1 MKLINC
7 ELNFLE
13 DLTLF
18 FSVRGADFSDSI
30 GKPSVLASRAT
41 FEVIKKHGSTEGEVE
56 EHLET
61 PLQRFERLRAEVTG
75 FLRDIEAI
83 RSTRAQ
89 AADSIAVGG
98 GDDLDSASLAEM
110 ADRLKT
116 WQSQLQ
122 SASKA
127 DGGLDSITQGS
138 SGSKGAAQSELTTQ
152 LLGKIS
158 ALKSQSD
165 STASGSASAASG
177 TSSGSGNAKGL
188 VSYELVYNKDTGKE
202 LKLAQVAEL
211 ERRLA
216 ALEQCVT
223 GRIAP
228 EPAHILVSPQ
238 GLVASIDEVRHKVT
252 SLDERAMDQLSHRM
266 AKLTKQL
273 EAMKAVREA
282 NRTSE
287 GEDNTNSNGDSG
299 SQGQLT
305 VDQEAKID
313 SVYRSLSQVETV
325 AAELPVV
332 VERMVQLRVL
342 HEQAVHFSAQLTSI
356 SSSQSDLSTVLQ
368 ANLAGIN
375 RMQASLTA
383 NMATIEK
390 NVLSLEKRIADVSTL
405 LSK

>member
-1 MKLINC
+1 MA
-7 ELNFLE
+7 
-13 DLTLF
+13 TR
-18 FSVRGADFSDSI
+18 S
-30 GKPSVLASRAT
+30 T
-41 FEVIKKHGSTEGEVE
+41 FEVVKKHGAGEGEVE
-56 EHLET
+56 EQLET
-61 PLQRFERLRAEVTG
+61 PLQRFERLRAEVTT
-75 FLRDIEAI
+75 FLRDVETI
-83 RSTRAQ
+83 RSSRAQ

-116 WQSQLQ
+116 WQSQLHT
-122 SASKA
+122 ASKV
-127 DGGLDSITQGS
+127 DGGLDSLTHGS
-138 SGSKGAAQSELTTQ
+138 SGTKGAAQSELTTQ

-158 ALKSQSD
+158 ALKSQSGD
-165 STASGSASAASG
+165 STATAGSSPSSASTA
-177 TSSGSGNAKGL
+177 TGNTKGL
-188 VSYELVYNKDTGKE
+188 VSYELVYNKDSGKE

-228 EPAHILVSPQ
+228 EPSHILVSPQ
-238 GLVASIDEVRHKVT
+238 GLVASIDEVRHKVA

-273 EAMKAVREA
+273 EAMKAVRE
-282 NRTSE
+282 TSE
-287 GEDNTNSNGDSG
+287 SSAETNSEA
-299 SQGQLT
+299 QGQLT
-305 VDQEAKID
+305 ADQEAKID

-325 AAELPVV
+325 AVELPVV

-356 SSSQSDLSTVLQ
+356 TSSQSDLSTVLQ

>member
-1 MKLINC
+1 MKK
-7 ELNFLE
+7 
-13 DLTLF
+13 
-18 FSVRGADFSDSI
+18 SGA
-30 GKPSVLASRAT
+30 G
-41 FEVIKKHGSTEGEVE
+41 EGEVE

-61 PLQRFERLRAEVTG
+61 PLQRFERLRAEVTT
-75 FLRDIEAI
+75 FLRDIESI
-83 RSTRAQ
+83 RSNRAQ
-89 AADSIAVGG
+89 STDSLSAGG

-110 ADRLKT
+110 ADRLKI
-116 WQSQLQ
+116 WQSQLHT
-122 SASKA
+122 ASKA
-127 DGGLDSITQGS
+127 DGGLDSLTHGS
-138 SGSKGAAQSELTTQ
+138 SGAKGAAQSELTTQ

-158 ALKSQSD
+158 ALKSHTGD
-165 STASGSASAASG
+165 STSASGAPSSNGSSASGAS
-177 TSSGSGNAKGL
+177 NGL
-188 VSYELVYNKDTGKE
+188 VSYELVYNKDSGKE

-223 GRIAP
+223 GRVAP
-228 EPAHILVSPQ
+228 EPSHILVSPQ
-238 GLVASIDEVRHKVT
+238 GLVASIDEVRHKVA

-273 EAMKAVREA
+273 EAMKAVREMRGSA
-282 NRTSE
+282 AESTS
-287 GEDNTNSNGDSG
+287 SDSEA
-299 SQGQLT
+299 QGQLT

-356 SSSQSDLSTVLQ
+356 STSQSDLSTVLQ

>member
-1 MKLINC
+1 M
-7 ELNFLE
+7 
-13 DLTLF
+13 
-18 FSVRGADFSDSI
+18 V
-30 GKPSVLASRAT
+30 
-41 FEVIKKHGSTEGEVE
+41 KKHGAGEGEAE

-61 PLQRFERLRAEVTG
+61 PLQRFERLRAEVTT
-75 FLRDIEAI
+75 FLRDVETI
-83 RSTRAQ
+83 RSSRAQ

-122 SASKA
+122 TASKV
-127 DGGLDSITQGS
+127 DGGLDSLTHGA
-138 SGSKGAAQSELTTQ
+138 SGTKGAAQSELTTQ

-158 ALKSQSD
+158 ALKSQSGD
-165 STASGSASAASG
+165 STANAGSSPSSASTATG
-177 TSSGSGNAKGL
+177 TSKGL
-188 VSYELVYNKDTGKE
+188 VSYELVYNKDSGKE

-228 EPAHILVSPQ
+228 EPSHILVSPQ
-238 GLVASIDEVRHKVT
+238 GLVASIDEVRHKVA

-273 EAMKAVREA
+273 EAMKAVRE
-282 NRTSE
+282 TSE
-287 GEDNTNSNGDSG
+287 SNAENQSSDSET
-299 SQGQLT
+299 QGQLT
-305 VDQEAKID
+305 PDQEAKID

-325 AAELPVV
+325 AVELPVV